1 MNEDIYGMYKNEKM
15 QVQSMQ
21 NYCISLSNMQICDVL
36 VAVVIVVV
44 LVP

>member
-1 MNEDIYGMYKNEKM
+1 MNKNSYEMYKNEKM

-36 VAVVIVVV
+36 VAAVIVVA
-44 LVP
+44 LAT

>member
-1 MNEDIYGMYKNEKM
+1 MNENIYEMYKNEKM

-21 NYCISLSNMQICDVL
+21 NYCISLLNMLICNVL
-36 VAVVIVVV
+36 VAVVIVVA